1 MPRVLQIHNRLI
13 VGGPSIIVTALTKYL
28 SPEFETLMVVGE
40 KEDEEQSVENLA
52 IESGIDYI
60 KVPEMRRSINP
71 FKDLQ
76 AFEKLK
82 KIIRDFKP
90 DVVNTHAAKPGALGR
105 LAAAACGVP
114 AIVHTY
120 HGHIF
125 HSYFSKLNSALYVSA
140 DRYLA
145 KKSSAI
151 IAISDAQ
158 KKELVE
164 DFRIAPEDKVRVIPL
179 GLDLDKFQQDMD
191 KKRRK
196 FRAEFGLEEDEIAI
210 GIIGRLV
217 PVKNHP
223 LFLQAIQYVVQNSTR
238 RIKAF
243 VVGDGET
250 RKQLEDQALALGLN
264 FSTQNDRSHPDPL
277 IFTSWRN
284 DVDVVNAGLD
294 IVVLTSFNE
303 GTPVSLIEA
312 QASNK
317 PIVSA
322 KVGGIGDIVQEGKT
336 ALLANVDDEET
347 FYNHLLQLVE
357 DDALRAEMGSNS
369 RPYVMGQFN
378 HQRMIQDTA
387 NLYYELLRKK
397 VTANVVFR

>member
-40 KEDEEQSVENLA
+40 KEEEEQSAEELA

-60 KVPEMRRSINP
+60 KVPEMRRTVNP

-76 AFEKLK
+76 AFAQLK

-90 DVVNTHAAKPGALGR
+90 DVVHTHAAKPGALGR
-105 LAAAACGVP
+105 LAAAACNVP
-114 AIVHTY
+114 AVVHTF
-120 HGHIF
+120 HGHVF
-125 HSYFSKLNSALYVSA
+125 HSYFNKLKSSFYINTE
-140 DRYLA
+140 RYLA
-145 KKSSAI
+145 QKTSAI
-151 IAISDAQ
+151 IAISEAQ
-158 KKELVE
+158 KKELVDE
-164 DFRIAPEDKVRVIPL
+164 FRIASDSKVKVIPL
-179 GLDLDKFQQDMD
+179 GLDLDRFQQDMD

-196 FRAEFGLEEDEIAI
+196 FRAEFGLDEDEVAI

-217 PVKNHP
+217 PIKNHP
-223 LFLQAIQYVVQNSTR
+223 LFLHAIQYVVQNSTR

-250 RKQLEDQALALGLN
+250 RKQLENQALAMGLN
-264 FSTQNDRSHPDPL
+264 FTTQNDKRHPYPL

-294 IVVLTSFNE
+294 IVALTSFNE

-336 ALLANVDDEET
+336 ALLANVDDEEL
-347 FYNHLLQLVE
+347 FCNHLLQVVE
-357 DDALRAEMGSNS
+357 DDGLRAELGSNS
-369 RPYVMGQFN
+369 RPYVMHQFN